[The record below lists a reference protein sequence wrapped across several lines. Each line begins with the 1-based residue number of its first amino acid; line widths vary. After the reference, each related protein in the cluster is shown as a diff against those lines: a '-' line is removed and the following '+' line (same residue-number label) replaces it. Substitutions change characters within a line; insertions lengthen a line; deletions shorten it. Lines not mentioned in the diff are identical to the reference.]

1 MARIRQRRKP
11 VAEMNVVPY
20 IDVML
25 VLLVIF
31 MVTAPMLNQG
41 VKVDLPKVSSD
52 ALPQDNNTQVLTIS
66 IKADKTYY
74 WNLGSEVDTD
84 KQQAKALTLPE
95 MTIAVT
101 AIMNQSRAQ
110 GKQTQVFIRGDKT
123 VDYGAVMAAMGGLQQ
138 AGVGNVGLITEAP

>member
-1 MARIRQRRKP
+1 MALIARARKKRKP

-41 VKVDLPKVSSD
+41 VKVDLTKV
-52 ALPQDNNTQVLTIS
+52 I
-66 IKADKTYY
+66 
-74 WNLGSEVDTD
+74 
-84 KQQAKALTLPE
+84 
-95 MTIAVT
+95 
-101 AIMNQSRAQ
+101 RAGTEG
-110 GKQTQVFIRGDKT
+110 GKRTQVFIRGDKT
-123 VDYGAVMAAMGGLQQ
+123 VDYGSVMGAMGGLQK

>member
-1 MARIRQRRKP
+1 MARVRQKRKP

-41 VKVDLPKVSSD
+41 VKVDLPKVSSE

-74 WNLGSEVDTD
+74 WNLGSEVDTE
-84 KQQAKALTLPE
+84 KQMDRAQTLPQL
-95 MTIAVT
+95 TQAVT
-101 AIMNQSRAQ
+101 ALINQGNAN
-110 GKQTQVFIRGDKT
+110 GKKTQVFIRGDKA
-123 VDYGAVMAAMGGLQQ
+123 VDYGAVMGAMGGLQK